1 MNPFEEDCF
10 WYNIHHFEVL
20 YFPGCKYIYEF
31 FQGKKP
37 PRTGE
42 FSYHFWN
49 FSITK
54 VVPLILLAAWKLP
67 KLAWSREAS
76 VSHMMPFLEMC
87 WGYIWWNPWPTY
99 TTKIW
104 PTLQAKIRMSW
115 KGSHGL
121 KRRSILYIYT
131 HLCFKKSDFL
141 WGASVTCLQSNWILK
156 MPSELGKGWNGTLCL
171 VMNGARAQK
180 DLKDLVLVA
189 ACVAC
194 VFSCFWVG

>member
-42 FSYHFWN
+42 FSYHFWI

-67 KLAWSREAS
+67 KLARSREAS

-99 TTKIW
+99 TTNIW

-121 KRRSILYIYT
+121 KRGSIYYIYIYYI
-131 HLCFKKSDFL
+131 HI
-141 WGASVTCLQSNWILK
+141 WASKNVTFFEVRQLHVCRATGYSKCLLSWA
-156 MPSELGKGWNGTLCL
+156 KGRMEQFVWSWMVPGYRKTW
-171 VMNGARAQK
+171 K
-180 DLKDLVLVA
+180 T
-189 ACVAC
+189 
-194 VFSCFWVG
+194 WYW